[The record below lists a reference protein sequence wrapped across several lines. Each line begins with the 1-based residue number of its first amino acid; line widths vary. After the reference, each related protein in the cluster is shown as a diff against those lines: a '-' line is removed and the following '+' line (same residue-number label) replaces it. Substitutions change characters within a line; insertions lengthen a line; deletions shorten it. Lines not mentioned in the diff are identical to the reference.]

1 MKKVLFSVCALAAL
15 LTGCAKSDV
24 VDAPNFET
32 PITFEAYSGKVPV
45 SKATSIDNAADL
57 AAEDGFMVYAYE
69 TTATTV
75 DETTTYTPDYTKPYA
90 LMNGVSVTGTIGTDE
105 DGNEKITWS
114 YGNSPIYWPNNS
126 EHLTFVA
133 YSASAGDIYDV
144 TDSKPVLDVTVS
156 DVVTEQKDILVAEA
170 VDSKSATGNVSL
182 TFSHIL
188 SRVYF
193 NVKSDRKMTVNSVA
207 FKGNF
212 APSGTYNIDEDEW
225 TATAE
230 AKEYN
235 LLAADQSFTYT
246 PEETP
251 QVSMI
256 VGPAETGKDYYMMLI
271 PSENAGASIEVV
283 YQFDGEESV
292 QYKVSTTLDTEFE
305 FSAGKSYNF
314 ILSLVSKTIG
324 FEVDVTPWDED
335 NVNNGDPI
343 ALDGTVEVIPVNQGG
358 ENQDDENQNENA

>member
-45 SKATSIDNAADL
+45 SKATSIDSPADL

-75 DETTTYTPDYTKPYA
+75 DETPTYTPDYNKPYA
-90 LMNGVSVTGTIGTDE
+90 LMNGVQVKGTTAGDKT
-105 DGNEKITWS
+105 TWS

-144 TDSKPVLDVTVS
+144 TDSKPVLNVTVP
-156 DVVTEQKDILVAEA
+156 DGVIEQKDILVAEA

-182 TFSHIL
+182 NFSHIL

-193 NVKSDRKMTVNSVA
+193 NVKSDREMTVNSVV

-212 APSGTYNIDEDEW
+212 APSGTYNIVTDEW
-225 TATAE
+225 TATTE
-230 AKEYN
+230 AKVYN

-256 VGPAETGKDYYMMLI
+256 VGPAVTGKDYYMMLI

-283 YQFDGEESV
+283 YQFVGEESV
-292 QYKVSTTLDTEFE
+292 QYKVSTTLETDFD

-324 FEVDVTPWDED
+324 FEVAVTPWDETS
-335 NVNNGDPI
+335 VNNGNPI
-343 ALDGTVEVIPVNQGG
+343 ELDGTVEVITVNNGG
-358 ENQDDENQNENA
+358 GN